1 MGPSGLQRA
10 TSSRSAA
17 DLLSLAHS
25 MSCQTEEQHQ
35 ALKRHAASAYD
46 YAPVLLS
53 QLPLQA
59 CVMLPPAVSQE
70 PFVAAAGDTA
80 LGPFLSADP
89 TADPLSRATRI
100 ESSAS
105 DASFV

>member
-46 YAPVLLS
+46 YAPALLS

-59 CVMLPPAVSQE
+59 CVMLPP
-70 PFVAAAGDTA
+70 AAGDTA